1 MASAAAVLSASAAW
15 TSAETRANPG
25 IEIAAVGAGCGVGNT
40 PADAARPGRPAPV
53 TAAEAALAPAGSTCA
68 CAFDEPAAGVFAGWS
83 ETTPPE
89 VLGAS
94 AVGASLCEQGGT
106 GEAMPNEKCAA
117 VAPDPDSPTRT
128 VPVPRKE
135 PEGVDCG
142 ADSEGVPAGVTRP
155 RRRPAAALAT
165 VGGGG
170 TWADFAAGVF
180 AGSIPRASVAFVAT
194 AAGVKLYMIG
204 RV

>member
-1 MASAAAVLSASAAW
+1 MGSVTHPLMPQGRGARHQLPPPRQRWPLQAA
-15 TSAETRANPG
+15 P
-25 IEIAAVGAGCGVGNT
+25 
-40 PADAARPGRPAPV
+40 
-53 TAAEAALAPAGSTCA
+53 ALALLMSLRLGFSQAGARALLLKSWERA
-68 CAFDEPAAGVFAGWS
+68 RWAPRSVS
-83 ETTPPE
+83 K
-89 VLGAS
+89 GAR
-94 AVGASLCEQGGT
+94 VKL
-106 GEAMPNEKCAA
+106 MPNEKCAA